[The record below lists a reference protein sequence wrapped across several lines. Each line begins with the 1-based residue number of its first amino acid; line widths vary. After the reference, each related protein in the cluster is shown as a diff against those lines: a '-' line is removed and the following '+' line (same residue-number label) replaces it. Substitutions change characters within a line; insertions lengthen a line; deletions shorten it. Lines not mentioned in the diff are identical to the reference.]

1 MGPRVRLLRWLLP
14 AVILVVLFPAR
25 ASADTGTLFIDSQAG
40 DVVGAGTPR
49 TFTHS
54 TTEPFTFSSS
64 TNRVSVGQNNVSFT
78 NSWSLE
84 FTAPSGVP
92 LLAGTY
98 ITARR
103 SPFAPKT
110 DEPASEPPQQ

>member
-49 TFTHS
+49 TFTHELVKD
-54 TTEPFTFSSS
+54 TLLCPALTRFVELLKPRQHLFDGRAELRIRW
-64 TNRVSVGQNNVSFT
+64 NRLPGSIWRCPDSVADRN
-78 NSWSLE
+78 
-84 FTAPSGVP
+84 
-92 LLAGTY
+92 AG
-98 ITARR
+98 
-103 SPFAPKT
+103 
-110 DEPASEPPQQ
+110 